1 MKTSFRF
8 GRILLAATILLSG
21 AVATIAQVPQLLNY
35 QGRIAV
41 NGTNFTGTGQFK
53 FALISTSTNA
63 SVQATATGT
72 VSYGFL
78 VFIAVNYGGSGYTT
92 PPAVTITDSTGTGAS
107 AYAQISGGVVTNIVV
122 SSAGSGYSASPIIT
136 IAAPPQQNVST
147 SFWSNDG
154 TSNAGGQPATSVP
167 LPVTKGL
174 YSVLLGDTTLSNMAT
189 LPASVFANPGVW
201 LRVWFNDGTTGFQLL
216 TPDQRLAAVGYAI
229 VAGTVADGS
238 ITASK
243 IAAGAVGSSQLAPN
257 LTIPGTLTVSN
268 LVINGTAVT
277 GSTNYSIPNGTNVQT
292 YAGGNYF
299 VTNFSGNFI
308 LPTIVNVGD
317 AIKLTIPS
325 SGGSIFFNI
334 LQNPGQRIVRYNS
347 LGLSAPLAANADGTR
362 LLVNGGQGFFIST
375 NFALTWNEA
384 PQMQQWLD
392 PSGYNALQISGDGSH
407 IFCGASFQTYQ
418 NNNWNS
424 YPGLVFSGDY
434 GKSWNLNTNL
444 PLNGY
449 QIQAFA
455 CSTNGLKAVAVANYG
470 GILTS
475 TDGGSN
481 WVLQTSAPTNATWT
495 SVASSAD
502 GTKLVATRQ
511 WDGSGGGIY
520 TSGNSGS
527 TWTQQTSA
535 PITNAN
541 WTSVASSADG
551 TKLVATRQ
559 WDGSGGGIYTSGN
572 SGSTWT
578 QQLSAP
584 ITNAYYSSV
593 ASSADGTMLVAATHW
608 SELSGTYTSAN
619 SGSTWIYQTNGFP
632 NTNFS
637 CERISISSNG
647 SKLSTLGG
655 GQIFTSVDFGNTWT
669 PCLSLPSQSTGLV
682 AVSSFGTAGG
692 ASFNSLNNNTLT
704 LVYLGNGLF
713 IIGDGNGLSGH

>member
-1 MKTSFRF
+1 MRITFRLHQIF
-8 GRILLAATILLSG
+8 FAALFLLSG
-21 AVATIAQVPQLLNY
+21 AVSTMAQVPQLLNY

-78 VFIAVNYGGSGYTT
+78 VFIAVNNGGSGYTT

-107 AYAQISGGVVTNIVV
+107 ASAQISGGVVTNIVV
-122 SSAGSGYSASPIIT
+122 NSAGSGYSASPVIT

-277 GSTNYSIPNGTNVQT
+277 GSTNYLIPNGTNVQT

-317 AIKLTIPS
+317 AIKLTVPS
-325 SGGSIFFNI
+325 SGGSIYFNI

-375 NFALTWNEA
+375 NFALTWNES

-392 PSGYNALQISGDGSH
+392 PYSYNALQISGDGSH
-407 IFCGASFQTYQ
+407 IFCGAYFQTYK
-418 NNNWNS
+418 NNNWNN
-424 YPGLVFSGDY
+424 YCGLVFSGDY

-444 PLNGY
+444 PLINGN

-455 CSTNGLKAVAVANYG
+455 CSTNGLKVVAVANYG
-470 GILTS
+470 GIFT
-475 TDGGSN
+475 
-481 WVLQTSAPTNATWT
+481 
-495 SVASSAD
+495 SAD
-502 GTKLVATRQ
+502 GGLNWVFQ
-511 WDGSGGGIY
+511 NG
-520 TSGNSGS
+520 
-527 TWTQQTSA
+527 A
-535 PITNAN
+535 PTNAN

-559 WDGSGGGIYTSGN
+559 WDGISGGIYTSGN

-578 QQLSAP
+578 QQTSAP
-584 ITNAYYSSV
+584 TNAYYSSV

-608 SELSGTYTSAN
+608 SDLSGTYTSAN

-632 NTNFS
+632 NSSFS

-669 PCLSLPSQSTGLV
+669 PCLSLPSQPTGLF
-682 AVSSFGTAGG
+682 AVSSVGTAGG
-692 ASFNSLNNNTLT
+692 TSFTSLNNNTLT
-704 LVYLGNGLF
+704 LVYMGNGLF
-713 IIGDGNGLSGH
+713 IIGDGNWIYGY

>member
-1 MKTSFRF
+1 MRITFRLHQIF
-8 GRILLAATILLSG
+8 FAALFLLSG
-21 AVATIAQVPQLLNY
+21 AVSTMAQVPQLLNY

-78 VFIAVNYGGSGYTT
+78 VFIAVNNGGSGYTT

-107 AYAQISGGVVTNIVV
+107 ASAQISGGVVTNIVV
-122 SSAGSGYSASPIIT
+122 NSAGSGYSASPVIT

-277 GSTNYSIPNGTNVQT
+277 GSTNYLIPNGTNVQT

-317 AIKLTIPS
+317 AIKLTVPS
-325 SGGSIFFNI
+325 SGGSIYFNI

-375 NFALTWNEA
+375 NFALTWNES

-392 PSGYNALQISGDGSH
+392 PNSYNALQISGDGSH
-407 IFCGASFQTYQ
+407 IFCGAYFQTYK
-418 NNNWNS
+418 NNNWNN
-424 YPGLVFSGDY
+424 YCGLVFSGDY

-444 PLNGY
+444 PLINGN

-455 CSTNGLKAVAVANYG
+455 CSTNGLKVVAVANYG
-470 GILTS
+470 GIFT
-475 TDGGSN
+475 
-481 WVLQTSAPTNATWT
+481 
-495 SVASSAD
+495 SAD
-502 GTKLVATRQ
+502 GGLNWVFQ
-511 WDGSGGGIY
+511 NG
-520 TSGNSGS
+520 
-527 TWTQQTSA
+527 A
-535 PITNAN
+535 PTNAN

-559 WDGSGGGIYTSGN
+559 WDGISGGIYTSGN

-578 QQLSAP
+578 QQTSAP
-584 ITNAYYSSV
+584 TNAYYSSV

-608 SELSGTYTSAN
+608 SDLSGTYTSAN

-632 NTNFS
+632 NSSFS

-669 PCLSLPSQSTGLV
+669 PCLSLPSQPTGLF
-682 AVSSFGTAGG
+682 AVSSVGTAGG
-692 ASFNSLNNNTLT
+692 TSFTSLNNNTLT
-704 LVYLGNGLF
+704 LVYMGNGLF
-713 IIGDGNGLSGH
+713 IIGDGNWIYGY